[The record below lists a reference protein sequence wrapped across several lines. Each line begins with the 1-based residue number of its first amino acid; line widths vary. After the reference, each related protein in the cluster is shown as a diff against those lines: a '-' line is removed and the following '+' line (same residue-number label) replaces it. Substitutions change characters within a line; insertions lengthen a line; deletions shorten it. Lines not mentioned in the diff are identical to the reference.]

1 MEIGVFISIVGTLV
15 SLGGGWY
22 SWRQA
27 KMAKSAAEAAEE
39 QRVMI
44 LNKKDA
50 LDLGAFLVKIKDIDS
65 KIIPFLYLNTNR
77 GLNKNKTFNCLQLML
92 SEFAILTGRIT
103 NEEIKLELQSLYNK
117 ISTYTEDFVEG
128 DNHSVRSLL
137 NAIRLLEGI
146 LSKYS
151 SSNLLK

>member
-1 MEIGVFISIVGTLV
+1 MGIGDFISVVGTLV

-39 QRVMI
+39 QRIMI

-50 LDLGAFLVKIKDIDS
+50 LDLGAFLVKVKDIDS

-77 GLNKNKTFNCLQLML
+77 GLNKNKTFNCLQSML
-92 SEFAILTGRIT
+92 SEFVILTGRIT
-103 NEEIKLELQSLYNK
+103 NKEIKLELQSLYK
-117 ISTYTEDFVEG
+117 TISNYTEDFVEG
-128 DNHSVRSLL
+128 DNHSIQPLL
-137 NAIRLLEGI
+137 NNV
-146 LSKYS
+146 S
-151 SSNLLK
+151 STNYKCL